1 MKLCYV
7 LPQYYKNSSE
17 NFFHI
22 ANFLSEL
29 GKKVELY
36 VVIEHC
42 DIKPKINNVKVL
54 GSKKKILNNNGI
66 TEKVKSW
73 ESSFFLFY

>member
-7 LPQYYKNSSE
+7 LPQYYNESAE

-22 ANFLSEL
+22 ANFLEEL

-36 VVIEHC
+36 VVIEHS
-42 DIKPKINNVKVL
+42 DSKPNIAYIEKIFIMRL
-54 GSKKKILNNNGI
+54 L
-66 TEKVKSW
+66 
-73 ESSFFLFY
+73 FF